1 MEGQRQSPSGWSVPG
16 ALLEAVQGL
25 PGSFP
30 RARASA
36 EQTRS
41 AGNVAA
47 AIGPMNY
54 LAAPLLPY

>member
-1 MEGQRQSPSGWSVPG
+1 MEGQRRSPSGRSLRG
-16 ALLEAVQGL
+16 ALLEAVQDL

-30 RARASA
+30 RPSA
-36 EQTRS
+36 EETGS

-54 LAAPLLPY
+54 LAASLLPY